1 VNDDSVTLLLALEKG
16 PVPIMVTA
24 ATRNVYVPLD
34 SVTVALVADDAER
47 ETVVQLLPLFVEY
60 WI

>member
-47 ETVVQLLPLFVEY
+47 ETVVQLLPLLVEY